1 MLKLSH
7 IIYLFI
13 ILAVTSCKNDKS
25 KQSSTSS
32 QVSDTSLVDNSNT
45 EGIKKKIIDEDSIS
59 FYYWK
64 SSANYSIIV
73 DSVFKN
79 HNIKNIYLH
88 YFDVDVNKRGEVFPK
103 YVIDGIDEQFFYF
116 GRITPV
122 VFITNRAIKNV
133 GDIDTLAEKIH
144 KLTDQISYY
153 YFYDKFKKI
162 QVDCDW
168 NQSTKE
174 KYFKLLNILNNYYRV
189 SATIRLHQIKY
200 KDRTGV
206 PPVEEGVIMVYNVG
220 DLKNMNKN
228 SILQSNIVAQYVN
241 EKTTYPL
248 PLKMALPLFSQIV
261 IKNNDDQY
269 RLASYNGYENI
280 EKDKTHFNKI
290 NNSLYK
296 VKKDTLF
303 KGFYLSPGYQIKIEK
318 LQEKDV
324 IESYKIV
331 KSSKMNIPD
340 VIFYHLDDN
349 VISNINLNSIIK
361 DISK

>member
-13 ILAVTSCKNDKS
+13 ILAATSCKNDKS
-25 KQSSTSS
+25 KHPIITSRLN
-32 QVSDTSLVDNSNT
+32 DTSFVYNSILNDST
-45 EGIKKKIIDEDSIS
+45 KKIINEDSIS

-64 SSANYSIIV
+64 SGVDYTNTV

-88 YFDVDVNKRGEVFPK
+88 YFDVDVNKREEVFPK
-103 YVIDGIDEQFFYF
+103 YVVDGIDEQFVYF

-133 GDIDTLAEKIH
+133 RNIDTLAEKIH
-144 KLTDQISYY
+144 KLTDQISDYH
-153 YFYDKFKKI
+153 FHKKIGKI

-174 KYFKLLNILNNYYRV
+174 KFFKLLKILNKYYQV

-200 KDRTGV
+200 KDKTGI
-206 PPVEEGVIMVYNVG
+206 PPVEEGVIMVYNIG

-269 RLASYNGYENI
+269 RLASYNGFENI
-280 EKDKTHFNKI
+280 EKDKTHFNRLK
-290 NNSLYK
+290 NSLYN
-296 VKKDTLF
+296 VRKDTLF

-318 LQEKDV
+318 LRAKDI

-331 KSSKMNIPD
+331 KSSKMNISD
-340 VIFYHLDDN
+340 IIFYHLDDN
-349 VISNINLNSIIK
+349 VINNIDLNFIIK
-361 DISK
+361 EISK